1 MLFFRHKRNKKTI
14 YTLSLAAIL
23 VIVGICVIIFGN
35 GFGNDRGLRVCP
47 EEMIVNEMPG
57 IDRSGETESDIDP
70 MRTSYYILGG
80 ERREIDEFDTAYIA
94 ENCTVPVSSV
104 Y

>member
-1 MLFFRHKRNKKTI
+1 MLFFKHKRNKKTI
-14 YTLSLAAIL
+14 YTLSAAAL
-23 VIVGICVIIFGN
+23 LLIVGTGFIIFGD
-35 GFGNDRGLRVCP
+35 GFGSSRGLQICP

-57 IDRSGETESDIDP
+57 IDRSGETKNEIDP
-70 MRTSYYILGG
+70 MRSSYYILDG

-94 ENCTVPVSSV
+94 ENCTVPVTSV

>member
-1 MLFFRHKRNKKTI
+1 MLFFKHKRNKKTL
-14 YTLSLAAIL
+14 YALVGAAIL
-23 VIVGICVIIFGN
+23 IVIGLCFIIFGN
-35 GFGNDRGLRVCP
+35 GFGGGRGLQVCP

-57 IDRSGETESDIDP
+57 IDRSGETESDIEP
-70 MRTSYYILGG
+70 VRSSYYILGG

-94 ENCTVPVSSV
+94 ENCTVPVSSA